1 MVTLTNIQHMTKK
14 PTYDSQIIVRCS
26 HDLRL
31 KIESAAKKS
40 DITITEWIR
49 NALKEKA
56 EQEENK
62 KYGLAE
68 QKQMY
73 IDSKLI
79 DAIKYAL
86 TLPEIQKYI
95 REILWNKKEDY

>member
-1 MVTLTNIQHMTKK
+1 MNKRVNKVTSIN
-14 PTYDSQIIVRCS
+14 VRM
-26 HDLRL
+26 DETFKQ
-31 KIESAAKKS
+31 KIEAIAERSNMATS
-40 DITITEWIR
+40 EWIR
-49 NALKEKA
+49 RICEEKL

-95 REILWNKKEDY
+95 REILWNKKDDY

>member
-1 MVTLTNIQHMTKK
+1 MTKK
-14 PTYDSQIIVRCS
+14 PIYDSQIIVRCS
-26 HDLRL
+26 QELRL
-31 KIESAAKKS
+31 KIETAAKKS

-49 NALKEKA
+49 NTLKEKA

-62 KYGLAE
+62 KYSLAE

-73 IDSKLI
+73 VDSKII

-86 TLPEIQKYI
+86 TLPEVQRMIKDM
-95 REILWNKKEDY
+95 LWKKNE

>member
-1 MVTLTNIQHMTKK
+1 MTKK
-14 PTYDSQIIVRCS
+14 PIYDSQIIVRCS
-26 HDLRL
+26 QDLRL
-31 KIESAAKKS
+31 KIEKAAKKS

-49 NALKEKA
+49 NTLKEKA

-62 KYGLAE
+62 KYSLAE

-73 IDSKLI
+73 VDSKLI

-86 TLPEIQKYI
+86 TLPEVQRMIKDM
-95 REILWNKKEDY
+95 LWKKNE

>member
-1 MVTLTNIQHMTKK
+1 MTKK
-14 PTYDSQIIVRCS
+14 PIYDSQIIVRCS
-26 HDLRL
+26 QDLRL
-31 KIESAAKKS
+31 KIETAANKS

-49 NALKEKA
+49 NTLKEKA
-56 EQEENK
+56 DQEVNK
-62 KYGLAE
+62 KYGLSE

-86 TLPEIQKYI
+86 TLPEVQQMIKDM
-95 REILWNKKEDY
+95 LWKKNE

>member
-1 MVTLTNIQHMTKK
+1 MTKK
-14 PTYDSQIIVRCS
+14 PIYDSQIIVRCS
-26 HDLRL
+26 QDLRL

-49 NALKEKA
+49 NTLKEKA

-62 KYGLAE
+62 KYSLAE

-73 IDSKLI
+73 VDSKII

-86 TLPEIQKYI
+86 TLPEVQRMIKDM
-95 REILWNKKEDY
+95 LWKKNE

>member
-1 MVTLTNIQHMTKK
+1 MQRRPN
-14 PTYDSQIIVRCS
+14 QIYHANVRFS
-26 HDLRL
+26 SELKS
-31 KIESAAKKS
+31 KIEEEAERLNIPTS
-40 DITITEWIR
+40 EWIR
-49 NALKEKA
+49 RACSEKIERDELKKR
-56 EQEENK
+56 
-62 KYGLAE
+62 GLAE

-95 REILWNKKEDY
+95 REILWNKKDDY

>member
-1 MVTLTNIQHMTKK
+1 MKKKTNLDTQIVVRFNSSTKEK
-14 PTYDSQIIVRCS
+14 M
-26 HDLRL
+26 
-31 KIESAAKKS
+31 EEAAKKS
-40 DITITEWIR
+40 NEHVTAWIR
-49 NALKEKA
+49 RACEERLER
-56 EQEENK
+56 EENK

-86 TLPEIQKYI
+86 TLPEIQNYI
-95 REILWNKKEDY
+95 RDMLWNKKEDY